1 MLALEQ
7 VFINVL
13 VNSCDAL
20 MESKRDEQKRIQ
32 MALVERTSQTTLIA
46 ISDNGIGFGEEIV
59 QRIFQPF
66 VSTKEVGLGLGMN
79 ICKSL
84 IEKHKGSIYLA
95 SSLEKGAMVVLE
107 LPNEQ

>member
-1 MLALEQ
+1 
-7 VFINVL
+7 
-13 VNSCDAL
+13 
-20 MESKRDEQKRIQ
+20 MESTRDEQKRIQ

-84 IEKHKGSIYLA
+84 IEKHKGSIY
-95 SSLEKGAMVVLE
+95 SL
-107 LPNEQ
+107 PH

>member
-20 MESKRDEQKRIQ
+20 MESTRDEQKRIQ

-59 QRIFQPF
+59 QRIFQPLF
-66 VSTKEVGLGLGMN
+66 RQKKLV
-79 ICKSL
+79 
-84 IEKHKGSIYLA
+84 
-95 SSLEKGAMVVLE
+95 
-107 LPNEQ
+107 